1 MKIYIDF
8 DGTLYNTTKLNKYFI
23 NIFNKY
29 NIDTKYI
36 TNLMNTYKNY
46 DILANKIII
55 DNNID
60 KSIYN
65 DIFNLYSNDL
75 VFKDVIPFLEKYHN
89 KYELILLTLG
99 NKEYQEKKIKSSN
112 LKKYFKDIIITDK
125 DKSKLNID
133 YTNGIF
139 IDNNPNELK
148 KFYNSNAKYLIRI
161 KRNEDKYSKLNLNI
175 KNIPEFN
182 SFEDLDNSNYLK
194 KIGEIK
200 YE

>member
-8 DGTLYNTTKLNKYFI
+8 DGTLYNTTKLNNNFI

-29 NIDTKYI
+29 NIDKDYI
-36 TNLMNTYKNY
+36 KKLMNNHKNY
-46 DILANKIII
+46 DNLANKIII

-60 KSIYN
+60 KSIYK
-65 DIFNLYSNDL
+65 DIFNLYSSDL
-75 VFKDVIPFLEKYHN
+75 VFKDVIPFLEKYHK

-99 NKEYQEKKIKSSN
+99 NKEYQEKKINSSN
-112 LKKYFKDIIITDK
+112 IKKYFKNIIITNK

-133 YTNGIF
+133 YINGIF

-148 KFYNSNAKYLIRI
+148 KFYNSKAINLIRI
-161 KRNEDKYSKLNLNI
+161 KRNEDKYSKLNLDI
-175 KNIPEFN
+175 ENIPEFN
-182 SFEDLDNSNYLK
+182 NFEDLDNSNYLN

-200 YE
+200 HE

>member
-8 DGTLYNTTKLNKYFI
+8 DGTLYNTTKLNKNFI
-23 NIFNKY
+23 HIFNKY
-29 NIDTKYI
+29 NINTEYI
-36 TNLMNTYKNY
+36 KKLMNNYKNY

-65 DIFNLYSNDL
+65 EIFNLYSNNL
-75 VFKDVIPFLEKYHN
+75 VYKDVIPFLEKYYK

-99 NKEYQEKKIKSSN
+99 NKEYQEKKINSSN

-148 KFYNSNAKYLIRI
+148 KFYNSNATYLIRI
-161 KRNEDKYSKLNLNI
+161 KRNEDKYSKLNLDI

-182 SFEDLDNSNYLK
+182 SFKDLDNSNYLK

-200 YE
+200 HE

>member
-1 MKIYIDF
+1 MNIYIDF
-8 DGTLYNTTKLNKYFI
+8 DGTLYNTTKLNKNFI
-23 NIFNKY
+23 HIFNKY
-29 NIDTKYI
+29 NINTEYI
-36 TNLMNTYKNY
+36 KKLMNNYKNY

-65 DIFNLYSNDL
+65 EIFNLYSNNL
-75 VFKDVIPFLEKYHN
+75 VYKDVIPFLEKYYK

-112 LKKYFKDIIITDK
+112 LKKYFKDIIITNK

-148 KFYNSNAKYLIRI
+148 KFYNSNATYLIRI
-161 KRNEDKYSKLNLNI
+161 KRNEDKYSKLNLDI

-182 SFEDLDNSNYLK
+182 SFKDLDNSNYLK

-200 YE
+200 HE